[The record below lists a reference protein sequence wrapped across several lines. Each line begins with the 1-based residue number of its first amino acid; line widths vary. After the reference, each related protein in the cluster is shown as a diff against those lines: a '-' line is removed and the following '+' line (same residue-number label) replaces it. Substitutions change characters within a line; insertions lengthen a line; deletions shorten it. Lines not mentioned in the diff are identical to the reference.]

1 MTKRIKIKRKS
12 KPIRIILKK
21 EIVEKTKRRKLKR
34 VSKKRSNKFSLRRID
49 NTKDAISFLQECVC
63 YGSGSESNIPGPESV
78 SNWFYLSE
86 SRKENYSNLIEE
98 RDPKIHRIILIK
110 SHLILILYSTLFKEE
125 SLYNKHCILFSTYD
139 YIRSSYDKS
148 KSKKRRLKKK

>member
-1 MTKRIKIKRKS
+1 MAKRIKVKRKT

-21 EIVEKTKRRKLKR
+21 EIVEKTKRKSLKR
-34 VSKKRSNKFSLRRID
+34 IKVKRSNKFDLRKRD
-49 NTKDAISFLQECVC
+49 NTQESIKFLQECIC
-63 YGSGSESNIPGPESV
+63 YGSGSESNIPGPENV

-86 SRKENYSNLIEE
+86 SRKENYSTLIEE
-98 RDPKIHRIILIK
+98 RDPKIFRILLIK
-110 SHLILILYSTLFKEE
+110 SHLILILKSNLFSNDSPYS
-125 SLYNKHCILFSTYD
+125 KHCILFSTYD

>member
-1 MTKRIKIKRKS
+1 MTKRIKVKRKL
-12 KPIRIILKK
+12 KRIILKK

-34 VSKKRSNKFSLRRID
+34 ISEKRSNKLSLRKID
-49 NTKDAISFLQECVC
+49 NTEEALKFLQECIC

-86 SRKENYSNLIEE
+86 SRKENYTKLIEE
-98 RDPKIHRIILIK
+98 RDPIIHKIFLIK
-110 SHLILILYSTLFKEE
+110 SHLILILHSTLFKKD

-139 YIRSSYDKS
+139 YIRSSYNKS